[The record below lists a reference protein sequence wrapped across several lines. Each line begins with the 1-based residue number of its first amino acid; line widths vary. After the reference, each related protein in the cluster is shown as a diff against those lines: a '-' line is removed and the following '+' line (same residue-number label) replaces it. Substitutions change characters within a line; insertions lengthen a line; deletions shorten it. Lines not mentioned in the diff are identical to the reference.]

1 MSSKLPAVLSAY
13 NKNKNTGNI
22 YEIATALTL
31 LRQRGLT
38 NAEFDEH
45 AAFLESIAVYN
56 SRNTEKIRNLYAAVR
71 EKPVGTGLIFDG
83 KSIVDLI
90 CVTQDDGSGRTG
102 DFLLLTSAG
111 ESLSLSV
118 CEGKP
123 KKGGIIEKCISNP
136 TATRYGCTAEDLAA
150 FDAIQARAVLDYKA
164 EMGKKYGTEESAWPS
179 RIKTKAAIDA
189 CTEVAASVASRFAG
203 LSGEVQ
209 RTCLVDLL
217 RIEDGKK
224 PADYLAFVDGKTLIP
239 RFYRFETPTVTWA
252 PTLRADGVFLLLEN
266 GGKIIASTQVKFNNG
281 VYHKGVESS
290 IRTSWNATCCL
301 SDLFTMTAIPL

>member
-1 MSSKLPAVLSAY
+1 MSCKLPTVLSAY
-13 NKNKNTGNI
+13 AKNKNTGNI

-150 FDAIQARAVLDYKA
+150 FDAIQARAVQ
-164 EMGKKYGTEESAWPS
+164 S
-179 RIKTKAAIDA
+179 R
-189 CTEVAASVASRFAG
+189 R
-203 LSGEVQ
+203 
-209 RTCLVDLL
+209 
-217 RIEDGKK
+217 
-224 PADYLAFVDGKTLIP
+224 
-239 RFYRFETPTVTWA
+239 
-252 PTLRADGVFLLLEN
+252 
-266 GGKIIASTQVKFNNG
+266 
-281 VYHKGVESS
+281 
-290 IRTSWNATCCL
+290 
-301 SDLFTMTAIPL
+301 